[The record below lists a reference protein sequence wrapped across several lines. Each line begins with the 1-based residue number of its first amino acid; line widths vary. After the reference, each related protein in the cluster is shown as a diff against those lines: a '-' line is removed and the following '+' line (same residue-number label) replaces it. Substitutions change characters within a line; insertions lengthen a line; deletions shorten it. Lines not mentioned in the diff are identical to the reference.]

1 MEIKFVEVRTP
12 HTYYEIYI
20 NGVKCAMCDATK
32 SEILTGE
39 PVNFAA
45 LLESRAELINA
56 GLSSLA
62 FDASFRQDA
71 GLPPKRWKII
81 DRETTNPDYDRD
93 GGDYTF
99 YRIFQPC
106 AGGYQV
112 VYCTSSDLEF
122 DQTTGIFG
130 KGAYEDP
137 QVIGELPEG
146 AFPIW

>member
-1 MEIKFVEVRTP
+1 MRTP
-12 HTYYEIYI
+12 HTYYKIYI
-20 NGVKCAMCDATK
+20 NGVGVATCDANK
-32 SEILTGE
+32 RGILTGE
-39 PVNFAA
+39 PTNYSA
-45 LLESRAELINA
+45 LLEAKDQLITA

-62 FDASFRQDA
+62 FEDENFRQDA
-71 GLPPKRWKII
+71 GLPPRAFKII
-81 DRETTNPDYDRD
+81 DRVTTNPDYDRD

>member
-1 MEIKFVEVRTP
+1 MNIQFVEVRTP
-12 HTYYEIYI
+12 HVYHHIYI
-20 NGVKCAMCDATK
+20 NGVKCATCDANK
-32 SEILTGE
+32 RGILTGE
-39 PVNFAA
+39 PTNYSA
-45 LLESRAELINA
+45 LLEAKDQLITA

-71 GLPPKRWKII
+71 GLPPRAWKVI
-81 DRETTNPDYDRD
+81 DRVTTNPDYDRD